1 MKKIKIYSEVVYIIA
16 QLGLTFAVA
25 VLAAADFG
33 VSVVAAPAYIISAR
47 FDCFTFG
54 EWSYIVQG
62 ALFVAFC
69 VAVKRI
75 RPIYLVSFLTCVIYG
90 YALDMW
96 RAIIPLLNPEVTIP
110 GSMDT
115 WVRVVMFIVGEL
127 LTAFTVMLFLRSYIY
142 PQVCDLFVKGVAQ
155 KYKVNQVKF
164 KRIYDAICLV
174 VSVALSLVLL
184 GSFVGVGWGTVVI
197 ALATGPLIGVFG
209 KWYDK
214 HVETVPLFPKL
225 EKLFEI

>member
-47 FDCFTFG
+47 FNCFTFG

-62 ALFVAFC
+62 VLFVAFC
-69 VAVKRI
+69 IAVKRI

-115 WVRVVMFIVGEL
+115 WVRIVMFIIGEL

-155 KYKVNQVKF
+155 KYNFNQVKF
-164 KRIYDAICLV
+164 KRVYDAVCLV

-214 HVETVPLFPKL
+214 HVETVALFPKL
-225 EKLFEI
+225 EKMFEI